1 MKKNALS
8 RPHSIIEALEGRIAP
23 AVLVA
28 GGNLLGGAGNPTS
41 GEFSIGENSFAYVK
55 VLSGQAV
62 VWFDGI
68 IRGISVGPNASLEIA
83 GDVFGDIVANLD
95 ANGRLTDSDSD
106 PTNGL
111 DGKVLLPN
119 AIKGIKIKGGG
130 SGKHG
135 SVENI
140 VTGGSIS
147 GVNIAGDI
155 QGIYAGDG
163 VFHAESDLGKSGS
176 FTFSIGID
184 TNPIE
189 PGEQTSFT
197 LSKADAQMA
206 AGAGVASSSIGQG
219 LELQIIAGSGNP
231 TNAIFTDSAGPAGG
245 SVDGITI
252 FKAAVLSSTSSNPSY
267 MILAGDGASGKS
279 GGAGGSITKL
289 SEKSSSGTI
298 NIQAGNGGNG
308 AAGAGGAGGSIRFAD
323 ISSLSGAYTLRSGDG
338 GSGAPGGAGGAVSVA
353 NFANVSP
360 NSSLIAASD
369 FDGDGT
375 DELVMMDAAS
385 GDFVVAHSSDNG
397 ATFNLVVQA
406 LDPVSLDPIYIVKGA
421 GLATDLDIVQNTN
434 VMITY
439 VNSGAMTIYQ
449 GDKDGDFLSAT
460 GDSKTEEYSYST
472 DGYVAKYAELVGSN
486 LFVAAINKGKSQIV
500 KLPIGKNAQPSS
512 VVVSV
517 ASEASSITASPA
529 GDTYVGFVSG
539 QIFGMSSGGILS
551 AAPVAVGGAVA
562 SMSIGDDGTKLATLS
577 KDRVLSVFS
586 LTIGGNMTLDST
598 VSLAATDGTLQQVR
612 FVPDGDPLVPDNLI
626 VSHLTTTATFDVYQ
640 RTATTSP
647 YALGTSLPSESP
659 FKQFTVAKVV
669 GGYALAGLTGSANLF
684 GYSKNLA
691 AFEPYVLP
699 FNGKQVSVFSGRG
712 GDGINVLNVLGKG
725 GAGGSISGVNIDAV
739 TIQLTAGAGG
749 NSEDGPA
756 GAGGGVSNP
765 ATITTSSGTGITP
778 GLLALESL
786 EIVAGSGGS
795 ALGVGGLKA
804 AGGAGGGI
812 SALKLEL
819 QSGDIHLSAGNGGD
833 GKGGSGGA
841 GGGFASIRATGKAAG
856 IFATAGTGGS
866 TAGTGAKAGA
876 GGGFSTFN
884 FTLAN
889 EPSTEI
895 DERYF
900 PVTLT
905 AGIGGESPAG
915 IGGNGGGFS
924 AVVLKLDGA
933 DRTYDGIDADEN
945 PLVDAN
951 LDSTVEVLLNAGNG
965 GGGATGGKG
974 GDVVGLKVS
983 TAHDQVEPLSKGY
996 FTHYIAAHVVAG
1008 NGGSGSTGDGGA
1020 GGSVNGSVFT
1030 GVTDYD
1036 KDSHE
1041 FGDTPLFVQAGTGGA
1056 GGNKGGAGGNV
1067 LSIVAQNAPTA
1078 TGAFLSHTH
1087 LAAAEIYAGAGGDG
1101 GLSDGGAGGSVASAT
1116 VGSNALLFTVAG
1128 NGGIGGLTSGTTAKG
1143 GAGGS
1148 VSKSTFALI
1157 DTPLGY
1163 AGLIATA
1170 GNGGGGRAAGGA
1182 GGALATITVNLPYAP
1197 LGLGAVLTAGDGGSA
1212 SGTGA
1217 LGGKGGDV
1225 TGITNSK
1232 DIHSAISLIEAGD
1245 GGNAAAGKGGFGGNV
1260 SSIRVAGFIGRVLN
1274 DMTPLGA
1281 FDALGTAGAFGT
1293 VVNTNLVAGKG
1304 IAQGIFVGRA
1314 GTGTTAGLAGSVSK
1328 VQAEAIS
1335 AIGASVDAMGVFALA
1350 EKVTE
1355 VKASFIGYD
1364 VDHDGAFDAGTDGFI
1379 LAKALSLVTGSKPAF
1394 VFNS

>member
-1 MKKNALS
+1 MKKNVLA

-28 GGNLLGGAGNPTS
+28 GGNLLGGAGNPAS

-68 IRGISVGPNASLEIA
+68 IRGISVGPNTSLEIA
-83 GDVFGDIVANLD
+83 GGVFGDIVANLD
-95 ANGRLTDSDSD
+95 GSGRLTDSDSD

-119 AIKGIKIKGGG
+119 AIKGIKLKGGG
-130 SGKHG
+130 SDRHG
-135 SVENI
+135 SVGNI

-147 GVNIAGDI
+147 GLNIAGEI

-163 VFHAESDLGKSGS
+163 VFHAESDLGGSGS
-176 FTFSIGID
+176 FTFSVGID
-184 TNPIE
+184 TNPIA

-197 LSKADAQMA
+197 LSKANAQMA
-206 AGAGVASSSIGQG
+206 AGAGVSSSSIGEA

-231 TNAIFTDSAGPAGG
+231 TNAVFTDTAGPAGG
-245 SVDGITI
+245 SVDGVTI
-252 FKAAVLSSTSSNPSY
+252 FKAAVISSTSSNPSY
-267 MILAGDGASGKS
+267 TILAGDGASGKS

-308 AAGAGGAGGSIRFAD
+308 AAGSGGAGGSIRFAD

-338 GSGAPGGAGGAVSVA
+338 GSGAPGGAGGVVSVA

-406 LDPVSLDPIYIVKGA
+406 LDSVSLDPIYIVKGA

-439 VNSGAMTIYQ
+439 ANTGAMTIYQ
-449 GDKDGDFLSAT
+449 GDADGDFLSAT
-460 GDSKTEEYSYST
+460 GDAKTEEFSYST
-472 DGYVAKYAELVGSN
+472 DGFVAKYAELVGSN

-500 KLPIGKNAQPSS
+500 KLPIGKNAPPLS

-517 ASEASSITASPA
+517 ASEASSITTSPA

-586 LTIGGNMTLDST
+586 LTIGGNMTADST

-640 RTATTSP
+640 RTVTTSP
-647 YALGTSLPSESP
+647 YALGTSLPSQSP

-684 GYSKNLA
+684 GYSKNLG

-699 FNGKQVSVFSGRG
+699 FNGKQVSIFSGRG

-739 TIQLTAGAGG
+739 TIQLTAGSGG

-765 ATITTSSGTGITP
+765 ATITTPSGTVIPP

-804 AGGAGGGI
+804 AGGAGGSI

-819 QSGDIHLSAGNGGD
+819 KSGDIQLAAGNGGN
-833 GKGGSGGA
+833 GNGGSGGA

-866 TAGTGAKAGA
+866 TSGTGAKAGA
-876 GGGFSTFN
+876 GGGFAAFN

-889 EPSTEI
+889 EPATEI

-900 PVTLT
+900 PVSLT

-915 IGGNGGGFS
+915 IGGSGGGFS
-924 AVVLKLDGA
+924 SVALKLDGS
-933 DRTYDGIDADEN
+933 DRTYNGFDADEN
-945 PLVDAN
+945 PLVDAD
-951 LDSTVEVLLNAGNG
+951 LDSTVEVLVNAGNG
-965 GGGATGGKG
+965 GAGATGGKG

-983 TAHDQVEPLSKGY
+983 TAHDQVEPVSKGF
-996 FTHYIAAHVVAG
+996 FTHYIASHIVAG
-1008 NGGSGSTGDGGA
+1008 NGGGGSTGDGGA

-1030 GVTDYD
+1030 GVADYD

-1067 LSIVAQNAPTA
+1067 LSIVAQNGPTD
-1078 TGAFLSHTH
+1078 TGAFLSQTH

-1101 GLSDGGAGGSVASAT
+1101 GLSDGGTGGSVAGAT
-1116 VGSNALLFTVAG
+1116 VGANALLFTVAG
-1128 NGGIGGLTSGTTAKG
+1128 NGGIGGLTGGTTAKG

-1157 DTPLGY
+1157 DTPLGS
-1163 AGLIATA
+1163 AGLIATS

-1274 DMTPLGA
+1274 DMTALGS
-1281 FDALGTAGAFGT
+1281 FDALGTAGAFGAA
-1293 VVNTNLVAGKG
+1293 VHTNLVAGKG

-1314 GTGTTAGLAGSVSK
+1314 GTGATAGLAGSVSK

-1350 EKVTE
+1350 EKVTD
-1355 VKASFIGYD
+1355 VRASFIGYD
-1364 VDHDGAFDAGTDGFI
+1364 VDHDGAFDAGEDGFI

-1394 VFNS
+1394 VFTS